1 MGRDLVILIAIIWR
15 HRSNVVNLKE
25 TIGDNKTFSLSRLHD
40 IWSTNFNVVAPET
53 LTLGQFAR
61 VNVKRKAS
69 AMYIEVNATISDE
82 NALPGRGAYRAI
94 STTAAAD
101 THVQAA
107 ATFVEDFIA
116 RRPNFVAAAVST
128 APSSSSSSS
137 GRVSAGQ
144 P

>member
-1 MGRDLVILIAIIWR
+1 M
-15 HRSNVVNLKE
+15 NLKE
-25 TIGDNKTFSLSRLHD
+25 TIGDKKTFSLSRHD

-116 RRPNFVAAAVST
+116 RRPNFVAAAAAVST
-128 APSSSSSSS
+128 APSSSSSS